1 MKPEITDVG
10 ICLTPCP
17 YGVNANVG
25 SMACELCD
33 YYFGYENGT
42 IKCTG
47 YRLVKESA

>member
-1 MKPEITDVG
+1 MIPDITDAG

-17 YGVNANVG
+17 YGVHVMAG

-33 YYFGYENGT
+33 YYYGIENGR

-47 YRLVKESA
+47 YRIEKESA